1 MSMKS
6 AETSTSAPLSSTTSR
21 ALRILVLVCSTR
33 PGALGP
39 EVARWLTAALA
50 PRAAELGADLVPL
63 ALADLGLPFLDE
75 EEHPSTGHY
84 GREHTRRWSGIVD
97 AADGFIVVTPEYNYG
112 MPATLKNA
120 LDYLS
125 AEWAWKPVGFVSYG
139 HTSAGTRS
147 VQHAKQVVTTLRLVP
162 LGATVAMRI
171 NDATEQGRVRPDA
184 ALDAA
189 AVGVLDEL
197 VRVSRALRP
206 MREAARPGARPGP
219 LPGSYVR
226 PLGHDD
232 AAEVTVLQRC
242 CWVDEALAN
251 DTLALPALRES
262 PQDVRAWL
270 TRWCATGL
278 WRDGR
283 LLGLVRTRRVGAEW
297 HVGRLGVAPDLR
309 GQGVGRWLLR
319 FAESAADRDCDRVVL
334 FTGAESHGNIALY
347 ESEGYRREPSAGED
361 GAVRLVK
368 RTASPAPLLPTASA
382 PSAGE
387 AADTGE
393 SADTG
398 KAEDAEEDAEKAGK
412 AVPAHCG

>member
-1 MSMKS
+1 LPSPS
-6 AETSTSAPLSSTTSR
+6 
-21 ALRILVLVCSTR
+21 LRILVLVCSTR

-39 EVARWLTAALA
+39 EIGRWLTTTLA
-50 PRAAELGADLVPL
+50 PRAAELGAELVPL

-75 EEHPSTGHY
+75 EEHPSTGVYAH
-84 GREHTRRWSGIVD
+84 EHTRRWSGIVD

-139 HTSAGTRS
+139 NTSAGTRS
-147 VQHAKQVVTTLRLVP
+147 VQHTKQVVTTLRLVP

-171 NDATEQGRVRPDA
+171 NDATDRGRVRPDA

-189 AVGVLDEL
+189 AAGVLDEL
-197 VRVSRALRP
+197 VRVSHALRP
-206 MREAARPGARPGP
+206 MREAGRADGLPGP
-219 LPGSYVR
+219 LPGSYAR
-226 PLGHDD
+226 PLVPGD

-262 PQDVRAWL
+262 PDDVRAWL
-270 TRWCATGL
+270 GEWRATGL

-297 HVGRLGVAPDLR
+297 HVGRLAVVPDLR
-309 GQGVGRWLLR
+309 GHGVGRWLLR
-319 FAESAADRDCDRVVL
+319 FAESAADQDCERVAL
-334 FTGAESHGNIALY
+334 STGARSLGNLALY
-347 ESEGYRREPSAGED
+347 ESEGYRPESSEEAD
-361 GAVRLVK
+361 GSVRLVK
-368 RTASPAPLLPTASA
+368 RVARPAPRLSDGTESLAE
-382 PSAGE
+382 E
-387 AADTGE
+387 AAP
-393 SADTG
+393 
-398 KAEDAEEDAEKAGK
+398 AE
-412 AVPAHCG
+412 CC